1 MPEFI
6 WAKSANDG
14 SALTTRAGAAL
25 SNQPGQKLRRK
36 VKQRESL
43 VEFWLRYR
51 RGWDPTI
58 FTGQSAPW
66 RRAYKLSHSRSLLFQ
81 LNPKVEV
88 LHVRKWGRFGN
99 ALRQLHNAIYV
110 AEILDAR
117 TIEFSEKHPFLSGN
131 RAGQI
136 SLEWESNH
144 ASAPTLKGKFDSLDT
159 FRCSVDWRDT
169 ARIFAD
175 HIRPLVK
182 PKLRIPD
189 PRLRDDDLVLHFRAG
204 DVFTGKVHSIYG
216 QPPLAYYLSAV
227 EREQPSRVWLVF
239 EDRNN
244 PCIDAVEGALRARGV
259 DVVTQSGTL
268 VEDLRFLLSAGRI
281 VAGRGT
287 FLRMT
292 SHLSDRLRRIYFFEE
307 DSLSLCE
314 MGVDVVK
321 AVDADGEFKSK
332 VIRDNWTNSLEQR
345 ALILSYPSQKLTFK
359 PARRDKL

>member
-1 MPEFI
+1 M
-6 WAKSANDG
+6 
-14 SALTTRAGAAL
+14 RAAL
-25 SNQPGQKLRRK
+25 SKPEDQKPRRK

-51 RGWDPTI
+51 RAWDPTI
-58 FTGQSAPW
+58 FTGQSIPW
-66 RRAYKLSHSRSLLFQ
+66 RRAYKLAHSRSLLFQ

-88 LHVRKWGRFGN
+88 LRVTKWGRFGN

-110 AEILDAR
+110 AEIVNAR
-117 TIEFSEKHPFLSGN
+117 TIEFSQKHPFLSGN
-131 RAGQI
+131 SAGQI

-144 ASAPTLKGKFDSLDT
+144 SSAPTLTGNFSSLDT
-159 FRCSVDWRDT
+159 FRCSVDSRDK

-182 PKLRIPD
+182 PELRVPD

-204 DVFTGKVHSIYG
+204 DVFTGEVHCPLYG
-216 QPPLAYYLSAV
+216 QPPLSYYLSAV

-268 VEDLRFLLSAGRI
+268 VEDLRFLLSARCI

-292 SHLSDRLRRIYFFEE
+292 SHLSERLRRIYLFEE
-307 DSLSLCE
+307 GSSSLCE

-332 VIRDNWTNSLEQR
+332 VLSNNWTNSLEQR
-345 ALILSYPSQKLTFK
+345 ALILSYCSQKLTLK
-359 PARRDKL
+359 PAQKPSQQDG